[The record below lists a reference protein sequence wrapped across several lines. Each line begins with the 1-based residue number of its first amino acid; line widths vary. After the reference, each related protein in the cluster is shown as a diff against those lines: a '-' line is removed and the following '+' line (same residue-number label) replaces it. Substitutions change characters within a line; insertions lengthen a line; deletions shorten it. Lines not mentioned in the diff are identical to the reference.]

1 MVKLDRIL
9 NGNHGLHVVGLV
21 HDFGLIN
28 IDTDLGGGVG
38 ARIDDVQ
45 GERTRGMFNSRKRC
59 GFWGSSL

>member
-1 MVKLDRIL
+1 MQLDRIR
-9 NGNHGLHVVGLV
+9 NGDHGRRVAGLV

-45 GERTRGMFNSRKRC
+45 GERTREMFSSRKRW